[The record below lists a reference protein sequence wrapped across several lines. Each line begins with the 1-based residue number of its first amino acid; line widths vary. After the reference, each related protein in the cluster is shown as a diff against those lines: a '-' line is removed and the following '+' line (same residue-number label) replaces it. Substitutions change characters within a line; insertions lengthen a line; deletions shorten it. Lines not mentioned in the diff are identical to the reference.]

1 MNAGAGAGAG
11 WWTHTRGWV
20 IEVPALVLCG
30 SGCLHCLLA
39 LACMQRVYRAR
50 RRRQRIRRAQ
60 AAGMLEQLYQPRTGV
75 INEVP
80 VPVARMSLSGRAFD
94 DDDEE
99 EEEADV
105 TL

>member
-1 MNAGAGAGAG
+1 MP
-11 WWTHTRGWV
+11 
-20 IEVPALVLCG
+20 EPE
-30 SGCLHCLLA
+30 
-39 LACMQRVYRAR
+39 
-50 RRRQRIRRAQ
+50 

-94 DDDEE
+94 DDDDE